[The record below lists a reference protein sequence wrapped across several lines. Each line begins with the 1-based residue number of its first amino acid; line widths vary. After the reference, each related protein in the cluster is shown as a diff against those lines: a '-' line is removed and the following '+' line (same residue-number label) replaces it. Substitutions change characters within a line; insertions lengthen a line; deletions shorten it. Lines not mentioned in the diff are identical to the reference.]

1 MTTAKP
7 IKSIMFAALLTAPAA
22 AADRIIQVE
31 PGLWEY
37 SHNLSIPGILAPPD
51 KQQTHCI
58 APKDAKQNLS
68 DLLRKLATGDAKC
81 TVTDMTDTL
90 NTVKFNLACRPELE
104 GLKITS
110 SGKAAF
116 RYGRISIDG
125 TVSGMMQI
133 SKGEPIFLNA
143 KGTARRIGRCPS

>member
-1 MTTAKP
+1 MTTAKQ

-22 AADRIIQVE
+22 AADRVIQVE

-37 SHNLSIPGILAPPD
+37 SHSLAITGILTPPD

-58 APKDAKQNLS
+58 SPKDAKQNLS
-68 DLLRKLATGDAKC
+68 DLLHKLATGDAKC
-81 TVTDMTDTL
+81 TVTDLKDTL
-90 NTVKFNLACRPELE
+90 NTVKFDLVCHPELE

-116 RYGRISIDG
+116 RYSRTKISG
-125 TVSGMMQI
+125 TVFGMLQI
-133 SKGEPIFLNA
+133 NQGEDIFLN
-143 KGTARRIGRCPS
+143 GQGNARRIGRCPS